1 MSKPAAIPT
10 VSIKKMCEKADE
22 LDKKDLFL
30 LLDKLSISY
39 HNGSSLVD
47 DNTYDGV
54 KDLLEKKF
62 GVVFDQVGAPVVGT
76 QTKKKLPKYMGSL
89 NKIKDRKS
97 LENWKKKNKGPYVL
111 TDKVDG
117 VSCLQN
123 KKDLYTRGD
132 GVVGTDISH
141 LGTAISIPKNI
152 GEVFARM
159 EIVMPK
165 DKFEEK
171 YKDEMANARN
181 MVSGLVNRKHFDEK
195 AAKDLL
201 ILAYE
206 YDNETEM
213 KQSEQLEKLEKLGYD
228 IPYKRIVE
236 KTDDLTIELLQEFL
250 IERKQTANYD
260 IDGIVVF
267 SNVPYRPVPGEN
279 PKNAIAFKMEGECA
293 VTIVREVQW
302 NTSKHGLLKPRIRI
316 DPVNLSGVTITWC
329 TGFNAKFIIDNNI
342 CEGCTIEVTRSGDVI
357 PIPKDVVIPGD
368 HADMP
373 EDDYE
378 WTKKKYMILKE
389 ELGEYGRTKDD
400 EDLMIEMHGD
410 EEYYVWYSDSA
421 VDIRIKGENDEMR
434 VKKLVSFFKKLDAKF
449 VGESSLQKLYDA
461 GHTTLHDLF
470 NLTVDDICE
479 IEGFQSKGATRI
491 VEAIQNAITD
501 APLAK
506 MAAASG
512 VMGIGIGEKKIQ
524 LVVDKHPDILE
535 IDLPVSEMT
544 DLIKD
549 VGGFKTLAVH
559 FASKLPELRAFFEE
573 HPEITLRK
581 EKERKVVKKE
591 APKKVKEVVKK
602 TKEPTIKFSDD
613 ILSPAENKILTI
625 RTFGGDEQSDPQFVY
640 LNTRHDLKVVLDEA
654 ETLTDCV
661 GKVEWIFEEKEGEI
675 RSSTYHNHGSHHDTI
690 LIRFIGT
697 ISPAQKKKLTAK
709 PKKEVPI
716 VFEDEEDEEEI
727 VIIEDEVEETKDN
740 DLTGKI
746 VVFTGFRNK
755 EAEEKIKDC
764 GGKVTTSVSG
774 KTNLLVVAKRYSG
787 NAKEIDADSRG
798 IEVITGEEFMTRYM

>member
-1 MSKPAAIPT
+1 MLKILKRLIREFSEKVKNIQYISTSTYHYFYSLNKSKNEFDTTIQLSSTTPNNIKMSKPSP
-10 VSIKKMCEKADE
+10 KEMCENADDFNE
-22 LDKKDLFL
+22 KDLSL
-30 LLDKLSISY
+30 LLDKLCIEY
-39 HNGSSLVD
+39 HNGKSLVSD
-47 DNTYDGV
+47 ETYDSV
-54 KDLLEKKF
+54 KEIYEKKF
-62 GVVFDQVGAPVVGT
+62 EKEYTKVGAPIVGT
-76 QTKKKLPKYMGSL
+76 QEKKKLPKYMGSL

-117 VSCLQN
+117 ISCLQN
-123 KKDLYTRGD
+123 KRDLYTRGD
-132 GVVGTDISH
+132 GVVGTNISH
-141 LGTAISIPKNI
+141 LSSSISIPKDI
-152 GEVFARM
+152 GDVFARM

-165 DKFEEK
+165 DKFDEK

-181 MVSGLVNRKHFDEK
+181 MVSGLVNRKHFDVN

-213 KQSEQLEKLEKLGYD
+213 KQSEQLDKLEKLGYT

-236 KTDDLTIELLQEFL
+236 KTDDLTIELLQEIL
-250 IERKQTANYD
+250 MDRKQNANYD

-267 SNVPYRPVPGEN
+267 SDIPYRPIPGEN
-279 PKNAIAFKMEGECA
+279 PKNAIAFKMEGECV
-293 VTIVREVQW
+293 VTTVEEVEW
-302 NTSKHGLLKPRIRI
+302 NTSKHGLLKPRVRI
-316 DPVNLSGVTITWC
+316 VPVNLSGVTITWC

-342 CEGCTIEVTRSGDVI
+342 CKGCTIEVTRSGDVI
-357 PIPKDVVIPGD
+357 PFIKDVVIPGD

-378 WTKKKYMILKE
+378 WTKKKYMVLE
-389 ELGEYGRTKDD
+389 SELGEYGRDRDD
-400 EDLMIEMHGD
+400 EGLEIETHGD
-410 EEYYVWYSDSA
+410 EKYYVWYSDSA

-434 VKKLVSFFKKLDAKF
+434 VKKLVSFFKKLEAKF

-470 NLTVDDICE
+470 NLTVEDICE
-479 IEGFQSKGATRI
+479 IEGFQKKGATRI
-491 VEAIQNAITD
+491 VEAIQAAITD

-559 FASKLPELRAFFEE
+559 FASKLPELRVFFEE

-581 EKERKVVKKE
+581 EKVRST
-591 APKKVKEVVKK
+591 PKK
-602 TKEPTIKFSDD
+602 
-613 ILSPAENKILTI
+613 N
-625 RTFGGDEQSDPQFVY
+625 
-640 LNTRHDLKVVLDEA
+640 
-654 ETLTDCV
+654 
-661 GKVEWIFEEKEGEI
+661 GKV
-675 RSSTYHNHGSHHDTI
+675 
-690 LIRFIGT
+690 
-697 ISPAQKKKLTAK
+697 
-709 PKKEVPI
+709 PI
-716 VFEDEEDEEEI
+716 IFEDEEDE
-727 VIIEDEVEETKDN
+727 IILLDEPDETKNN
-740 DLTGKI
+740 DYFEGKT
-746 VVFTGFRNK
+746 VVFTGCRNK
-755 EAEEKIKDC
+755 EAEEMIKDC
-764 GGKVTTSVSG
+764 GGKVTTSVSK
-774 KTNLLVVAKRYSG
+774 KTNLLVVAKRYNGTAS
-787 NAKEIDADSRG
+787 EIKADQFG
-798 IEVITGEEFMTRYM
+798 IDVVTEEEFVAKYM

>member
-1 MSKPAAIPT
+1 MSKSFVIPT
-10 VSIKKMCEKADE
+10 VSIKKMCENVDE
-22 LDKKDLFL
+22 LDKKDLVL

-39 HNGSSLVD
+39 HNGNALVD
-47 DNTYDGV
+47 DNTYDGI

-76 QTKKKLPKYMGSL
+76 QIKKKLPKYMGSL

-111 TDKVDG
+111 TEKVDG
-117 VSCLQN
+117 VSGLQN

-141 LGTAISIPKNI
+141 LVSTISIPKNI
-152 GEVFARM
+152 GNVFARM

-181 MVSGLVNRKHFDEK
+181 MVSGLVNRKHFDSK

-213 KQSEQLEKLEKLGYD
+213 KQSEQLEKLERLGYN
-228 IPYKRIVE
+228 IPYKKIVQ

-250 IERKQTANYD
+250 IERKQNANYD

-267 SNVPYRPVPGEN
+267 SDVPYRPIPGEN

-342 CEGCTIEVTRSGDVI
+342 CVGCTIEVTRSGDVI
-357 PIPKDVVIPGD
+357 PFIKDVVIPGD

-373 EDDYE
+373 EEDYE
-378 WTKKKYMILKE
+378 WTKKKYMVLE
-389 ELGEYGRTKDD
+389 SELAEFSGRTKDD
-400 EDLMIEMHGD
+400 EDLVIEMHGD

-434 VKKLVSFFKKLDAKF
+434 VKKLVSFFKKLEAKF
-449 VGESSLQKLYDA
+449 VGESSLQKLYDT

-479 IEGFQSKGATRI
+479 IDGFQAKGATRI

-559 FASKLPELRAFFEE
+559 FASKLPELRMFFEE

-581 EKERKVVKKE
+581 EKERKVVKE
-591 APKKVKEVVKK
+591 TLKKVVTKEIVKV
-602 TKEPTIKFSDD
+602 KEPTIRFSSD
-613 ILSPAENKILTI
+613 ILSPSENKILTI
-625 RTFGGDEQSDPQFVY
+625 RTIGGDEHSDPEFVY
-640 LNTRHDLKVVLDEA
+640 LNSRHDLKVVLDEA

-661 GKVEWIFEEKEGEI
+661 GKVEWTFDEKEGET
-675 RSSTYHNHGSHHDTI
+675 RASTYHNHGSHHDTI

-697 ISPAQKKKLTAK
+697 VSPAQKKKLTTK
-709 PKKEVPI
+709 TKKEVPI
-716 VFEDEEDEEEI
+716 VFEDEEEEEI
-727 VIIEDEVEETKDN
+727 LLCDKEKTNN
-740 DLTGKI
+740 DLSGKI

-774 KTNLLVVAKRYSG
+774 KTDLLVVAKRYSG

-798 IEVITGEEFMTRYM
+798 IEVITGEEFMARYM